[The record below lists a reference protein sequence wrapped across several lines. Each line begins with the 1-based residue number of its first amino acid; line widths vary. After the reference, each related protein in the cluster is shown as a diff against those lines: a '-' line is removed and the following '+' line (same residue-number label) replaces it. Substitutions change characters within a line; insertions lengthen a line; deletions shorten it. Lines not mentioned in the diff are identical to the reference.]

1 MSTETPSTEPQTA
14 PADEAV
20 EPAVEPAG
28 QEAAAA
34 PEEELEEAE
43 PIKLPDPELIAARTE
58 NAKLQKVN
66 NELSER
72 LRTISNAWRQQ
83 QEEFAATRGRL
94 ERQAAVQEELRK
106 GEVVGTLFE
115 PVENLRRALEALRK
129 GASPED
135 TVAGLGQVM
144 SQFMAAFQKLG
155 LEEVPGKG
163 SRFDPNLHEALTT
176 MTVMDPALDGVVID
190 VFATGYRIGNRLINP
205 AKVIVGQH
213 QESAG
218 EA

>member
-1 MSTETPSTEPQTA
+1 
-14 PADEAV
+14 
-20 EPAVEPAG
+20 
-28 QEAAAA
+28 
-34 PEEELEEAE
+34 
-43 PIKLPDPELIAARTE
+43 
-58 NAKLQKVN
+58 
-66 NELSER
+66 
-72 LRTISNAWRQQ
+72 
-83 QEEFAATRGRL
+83 
-94 ERQAAVQEELRK
+94 
-106 GEVVGTLFE
+106 VGTLFE